1 MRDLVSLNQ
10 KAEKL
15 IKEKSINQKLNFIDT
30 LNFISE
36 SDDLIFLL
44 KNKRSQELQNLPIKT
59 HLEKLGFDFMPY
71 FFTDLKSVAIS
82 RLAQKNGLLCIN
94 LENLKVIKNSDNFT
108 ETEIENILE
117 ILKNALAGAYDE

>member
-94 LENLKVIKNSDNFT
+94 LENLKVINNGDNFT
-108 ETEIENILE
+108 EREIENILE